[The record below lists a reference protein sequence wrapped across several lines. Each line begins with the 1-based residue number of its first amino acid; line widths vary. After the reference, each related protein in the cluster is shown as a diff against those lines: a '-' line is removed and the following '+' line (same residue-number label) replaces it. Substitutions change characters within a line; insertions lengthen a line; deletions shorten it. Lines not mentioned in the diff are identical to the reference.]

1 MQQKHVFFIDILHIF
16 VLFSFALA
24 QPLFDLLSRNAEFF
38 VAHHSQPVDIILLI
52 LILCF
57 LLPAIV
63 VLIEVVSGLFGRRAR
78 KAVHGFMVAGL
89 VAVIALPAL
98 KKISLFPGTAILV
111 VAVILGVTATI
122 AYMRFYPVR
131 TFLTVL
137 SPAVLLFPGLFLFNS
152 PVSKVVFPEKDPS
165 AVTIKVDNAPPIIM
179 VVFDEFPVTSLMD
192 EHHQID
198 LIRYPNFAALAQ
210 DAYWF
215 RNATT
220 VGDNTTYAIPAM
232 LTGNYAD
239 LSRPP
244 RLPTATEH
252 PENIFTLLGGSYE
265 LKVFEPITEL
275 CPDRLCDELFQS
287 STERM
292 SSLILDL
299 SIVFLHIV
307 LPEDFT
313 SGLPNI
319 TQTWRDFA
327 FYTKDFNLVRRPH
340 TAHKYELRQF
350 EQFLGSI
357 TPAQRPTLYFLHIML
372 PHFPWMYLPSGKR
385 YSMHSDANKFFCEGY
400 RRWVNDEAIVAQGYQ
415 RHLLQVGFVD
425 TMIGKLLDKLRTL
438 GLYDRSLIVITADH
452 GISFHP
458 GDMKRL
464 LTQTNYQ
471 DIIAVPLFIKA
482 PNQHEGVISDR
493 NVELIDVLPTIAD
506 ILDILLP
513 WQIDGHSALDSSFPE
528 RTEKV
533 IHTVGGMKEFVFGPI
548 LNAKHESF
556 KRFKIGPHNYL
567 IGQHVSEIGLVGESE
582 IMVELDQARLYEHID
597 PDAPFVPAQITGR
610 ILMGGT
616 AEAPLNLAV
625 SVNGT
630 IRAVSKTFPLEKGIQ
645 RWSTIVPE
653 SSFREGK
660 NDIEVLVVS
669 QIAGQLRLERTKRRA
684 VTTYSLISSATEAYE
699 IIRSSS
705 GASVR
710 VIPGALTGFVDR
722 AEVREGLVSFGGW
735 AADVKNS
742 QIPEAIVAFKNGKF
756 LHSGGADIDRPDVA
770 KHFDNPALERTGFK
784 FLLPLSAFKN
794 TASPEVRVFA
804 VLNDVASELNYHKE
818 YEWRKK

>member
-1 MQQKHVFFIDILHIF
+1 
-16 VLFSFALA
+16 
-24 QPLFDLLSRNAEFF
+24 
-38 VAHHSQPVDIILLI
+38 
-52 LILCF
+52 
-57 LLPAIV
+57 
-63 VLIEVVSGLFGRRAR
+63 
-78 KAVHGFMVAGL
+78 
-89 VAVIALPAL
+89 
-98 KKISLFPGTAILV
+98 
-111 VAVILGVTATI
+111 
-122 AYMRFYPVR
+122 MRFHPVR
-131 TFLTVL
+131 MFLTVL
-137 SPAVLLFPGLFLFNS
+137 SPAILLFPGLFLFNS
-152 PVSKVVFPEKDPS
+152 PVFKVVFPEKDPS
-165 AVTIKVDNAPPIIM
+165 AVTIKMDNAPPIIM

-192 EHHQID
+192 EHRQID
-198 LIRYPNFAALAQ
+198 PIRYPNFAALAR

-232 LTGNYAD
+232 LTGNYVD
-239 LSRPP
+239 LSRLP

-275 CPDRLCDELFQS
+275 CPERLCNELFKGFR
-287 STERM
+287 ERM
-292 SSLILDL
+292 GSLILDL
-299 SIVFLHIV
+299 SVVYLHV
-307 LPEDFT
+307 LLPEDFT

-340 TAHKYELRQF
+340 TAHKYEPRQF

-357 TPAQRPTLYFLHIML
+357 TLAQRPTLYFLHIML

-425 TMIGKLLDKLRTL
+425 TMLGKLLDKLRTL

-471 DIIAVPLFIKA
+471 DLMSVPLFIKA

-513 WQIDGHSALDSSFPE
+513 WQTDGHSALDSSFPE

-533 IHTVGGMKEFVFGPI
+533 IHTVGGMKEFVFGST
-548 LNAKHESF
+548 LNAKYESLKWMLTLF
-556 KRFKIGPHNYL
+556 GSGVKPDGLFKIGPHNNFV
-567 IGQHVSEIGLVGESE
+567 GQHVSEIGVTGESG
-582 IMVELDQARLYEHID
+582 IVIELDQSKFYDHVD
-597 PDAPFVPAQITGR
+597 PDVPFVPAEITG
-610 ILMGGT
+610 IVIELDQSKFYDHVDPDVPFVPAEITDLKLMGVT
-616 AEAPLNLAV
+616 TEASLNLALA
-625 SVNGT
+625 VNGT
-630 IRAVSKTFPLEKGIQ
+630 IRAVTKTYPLKRGVHKF
-645 RWSTIVPE
+645 SVIVPE
-653 SSFREGK
+653 LEYSFISKGH
-660 NDIEVLVVS
+660 EVH
-669 QIAGQLRLERTKRRA
+669 
-684 VTTYSLISSATEAYE
+684 E
-699 IIRSSS
+699 IITTSNGASIPVIS
-705 GASVR
+705 GA
-710 VIPGALTGFVDR
+710 LHGFLDR
-722 AEVREGLVSFGGW
+722 AGLSNDRVKFSGW

-742 QIPEAIVAFKNGKF
+742 ELPEAIVIFVNEKF
-756 LHSGGADIDRPDVA
+756 VYSGRTCTERPDVVKA
-770 KHFDNPALERTGFK
+770 YSDASLQRSGFAYALLLEDFK
-784 FLLPLSAFKN
+784 GIN
-794 TASPEVRVFA
+794 NPEVRVFA
-804 VLNDVASELNYHKE
+804 VSQKGIASELHYPQGYK
-818 YEWRKK
+818 WGRKS